1 MASSRIKKMLNK
13 VLNLEPE
20 FKTSTEKNTGVETN
34 TEVVINN
41 NGKFKFKFI
50 MFRSKQIRAVI
61 LLI

>member
-13 VLNLEPE
+13 VLNPEPE
-20 FKTSTEKNTGVETN
+20 LSPSTEKNTGVETN
-34 TEVVINN
+34 TEAVINN

-50 MFRSKQIRAVI
+50 MFRSKQIRVVI